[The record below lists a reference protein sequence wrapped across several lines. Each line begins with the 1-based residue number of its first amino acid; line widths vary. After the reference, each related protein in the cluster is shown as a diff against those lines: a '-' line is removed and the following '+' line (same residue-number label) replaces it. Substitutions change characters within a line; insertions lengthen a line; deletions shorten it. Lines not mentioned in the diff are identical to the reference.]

1 MSAVTAVPLRDDYE
15 GRPGRGGGR
24 VPVLTGRPEP
34 RGHRRPSDSPDR
46 RAAAGWA
53 IFFGLLGLGYR
64 LLLVRAE
71 VPPGDAAEA
80 GAGLAA
86 LRIAQGQELPLFL
99 DSERYMGSL
108 QAFLAAPFVRVLG
121 TGWWSVRLPALI
133 CFAGFLIVA
142 YMLLRRL
149 YTPWFAALSIGLFA
163 LGSDRVI
170 RDELTGAGA
179 YPEMLLAVT
188 LLLLLT
194 VRLAGA
200 ELKRPGLGL
209 FGWGVL
215 AGLMVWTHWWV
226 LPFVAAAGVMLLLS
240 FRRALVWLL
249 VAAGTAAGAVPL
261 IAYAVLGS
269 PRSPF
274 DRLVLASGNLI
285 EAPLADRL
293 TGTLFTAIPISGG
306 LCAPGEC
313 VAWQAWWG
321 PAYLALLLVA
331 LIAAI
336 RGFGDA
342 PPGRVPRHAGRL
354 ALILAAALTLAVF
367 FVTANSALAP
377 AVAAK
382 NLHYTLI
389 ALPAVLWPLWRAAAR
404 LWGRRARTLVA
415 AFTGL
420 IGSAVLAAVLALAV
434 AATAAL
440 ILSGPAIS
448 APAEDERELVAALD
462 RAGATR
468 VYSDRDTCDRITFI
482 TGERIICAVI
492 DARLNQRG
500 DRFPV
505 HGTVVRAAP
514 EPAWVLLAGSELDV
528 AFTAFRDRTLRVFD
542 VTPAGGY
549 LIYQEDR

>member
-1 MSAVTAVPLRDDYE
+1 MSAGTAEGVRRDD
-15 GRPGRGGGR
+15 RPARGGRR

-64 LLLVRAE
+64 VLLVRAE

-99 DSERYMGSL
+99 DSERFMGSL

-133 CFAGFLIVA
+133 CFAGFLIMA
-142 YMLLRRL
+142 FMLLRRL

-179 YPEMLLAVT
+179 YPEMLFAVA
-188 LLLLLT
+188 LLMLLT
-194 VRLAGA
+194 VRLAGG
-200 ELKRPGLGL
+200 ELRRPGTGL

-215 AGLMVWTHWWV
+215 AGVMVWTHWWV

-240 FRRALVWLL
+240 VRRALVWPI
-249 VAAGTAAGAVPL
+249 VAAGAALGAVPL
-261 IAYAVLGS
+261 IVYAVLGA

-274 DRLVLASGNLI
+274 DLLVLASGNLV
-285 EAPLADRL
+285 EAPPADRL
-293 TGTLFTAIPISGG
+293 TGTLGTAIPISTG

-313 VAWQAWWG
+313 VTWQAWWG

-336 RGFGDA
+336 RGLGDA
-342 PPGRVPRHAGRL
+342 APARVPRHAGRL
-354 ALILAAALTLAVF
+354 ALILATATTLAVF
-367 FVTANSALAP
+367 FLTANSALAP
-377 AVAAK
+377 ASAAK

-389 ALPAVLWPLWRAAAR
+389 ALPAVLWPLWHAAAR
-404 LWGRRARTLVA
+404 LWGREARTLPA
-415 AFTGL
+415 ALAGL
-420 IGSAVLAAVLALAV
+420 ISSAVLAAVLALAV

-440 ILSGPAIS
+440 ILSGPALS
-448 APAEDERELVAALD
+448 AAADDDRALVAALD
-462 RAGATR
+462 QAGANR
-468 VYSDRDTCDRITFI
+468 IYSDRDTCTRITFL
-482 TGERIICAVI
+482 TGERVICAVI
-492 DARLNQRG
+492 DARLDQRG

-505 HGTVVRAAP
+505 YGTVVRNAP
-514 EPAWVLLAGSELDV
+514 DPAWVLLSGSDLDD